1 MYKFQ
6 QIFDPIRELLTI
18 LGESSDP
25 YIEYVAYD
33 IYAWLWS
40 LANNAKDKNSFYKEI
55 VLRLHPDVC
64 DYEYAGKI
72 FSYIN
77 AIKDGMAPESI
88 RQKLREILSEDGQ
101 SAFSILKT
109 MFEPIREDERNR
121 KTETPEAEE
130 IINEIIKRREKERER
145 REEAIKNEEIK
156 TVPTYKR
163 KREINQK
170 RKQDPVSTTN
180 RPNSEKWKKQKEETR
195 F

>member
-1 MYKFQ
+1 MHKFQ
-6 QIFDPIRELLTI
+6 QIFYHFEILVI

-130 IINEIIKRREKERER
+130 IINEIIKRREKNEKDEKGY
-145 REEAIKNEEIK
+145 KNEEIK

-180 RPNSEKWKKQKEETR
+180 RPNSENGKQKEETR